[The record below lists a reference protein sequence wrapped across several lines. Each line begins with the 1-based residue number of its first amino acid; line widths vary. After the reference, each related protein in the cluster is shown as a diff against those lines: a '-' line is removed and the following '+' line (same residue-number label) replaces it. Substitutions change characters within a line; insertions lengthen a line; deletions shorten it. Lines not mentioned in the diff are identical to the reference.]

1 MSSKKSIPWLYYL
14 VNGIFILVAF
24 IIFFNFIPKSWFQKK
39 EDIFHSER
47 ERIEL
52 KFYVSGFLAKEEIL
66 ITAPVDGKV
75 KRLALAG
82 ELQAKS
88 TDIVEI
94 TTANGTVTKVQN
106 EQEGFITYIK
116 DNCETT
122 HTLTAFNDKKLLL
135 SEVLT
140 PPVKKERVGED
151 QSVKKGDF
159 LFKILK
165 NTLIRYSFVA
175 ESDPSSY
182 IVKGQDYVFASSK
195 PTSIMIN
202 GTVESITPIEDGKYY
217 IVFSSS
223 YYIDT
228 MINERVIEGNFYFG
242 FIDGF
247 RIPQSAMGMEENEKK
262 EKKYFILIKSDDA
275 SVEKKYVQ
283 VKTFLPV
290 TKEYIITGYIGSDTP
305 FSENESVYK
314 HQEKAVHQLSPS
326 GK

>member
-1 MSSKKSIPWLYYL
+1 MSSKKAIPWLYYL

-39 EDIFHSER
+39 EDIIHSER

-52 KFYVSGFLAKEEIL
+52 KFPVSGFLAKEEIL
-66 ITAPVDGKV
+66 ITSPVDGKV

-82 ELQAKS
+82 ELQAKL

-94 TTANGTVTKVQN
+94 TSTNGTVTKVQN

-122 HTLTAFNDKKLLL
+122 HTLAAFNEKKLLL
-135 SEVLT
+135 SEILS
-140 PPVKKERVGED
+140 PAVKKERVGDD
-151 QSVKKGDF
+151 QTVKKGDF

-165 NTLIRYSFVA
+165 NSFIRYIFVA
-175 ESDPSSY
+175 DDDPNSY
-182 IVKGQDYVFASSK
+182 LAKGKEYVFASIK

-202 GTVESITPIEDGKYY
+202 GTVESITPFEEGKYY

-228 MINERVIEGNFYFG
+228 MINERTIQGNFYFG
-242 FIDGF
+242 FVDGF
-247 RIPQSAMGMEENEKK
+247 RIPQSAIGTEEDEKK
-262 EKKYFILIKSDDA
+262 ERKYFILVKGDSA
-275 SVEKKYVQ
+275 SVEKKFVQ
-283 VKTFLPV
+283 VKTYLPG
-290 TKEYIITGYIGSDTP
+290 TKEYIITGYIGSDIP
-305 FSENESVYK
+305 FSENESIYK
-314 HQEKAVHQLSPS
+314 HQEEAYKNLLQS